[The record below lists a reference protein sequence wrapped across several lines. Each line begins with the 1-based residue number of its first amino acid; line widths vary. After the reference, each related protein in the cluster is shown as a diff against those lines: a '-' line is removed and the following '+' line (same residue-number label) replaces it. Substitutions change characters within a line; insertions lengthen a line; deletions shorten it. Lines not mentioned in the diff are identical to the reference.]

1 MHRITI
7 TPLVILVY
15 VLSSL
20 CLTMISCGKKGQPTL
35 KAYEK
40 PPAPG
45 EFRAL
50 HREETVFLLW
60 NYPEG
65 DESAI
70 EGFVLSKSKPDG
82 SDERILLQ
90 KEQRSYIDTDITPQT
105 EYTYTISSK
114 NLRGVMSTEVKLPVF
129 PVDVPPPPENV
140 SFQIENSKLRLSWSR
155 AGDSVFYNVYK
166 SSKSGQFGLT
176 PVNSDPL
183 SSTYFLD
190 RLDTGKPVY
199 YIVRSLRSVPLRD
212 EGPASEETEI
222 TPADLIPSAP
232 VHLQAVHMKSRIRLI
247 WKEPPEPWITSYKIY
262 RKSDNANE
270 YQYIGESSTPTF
282 LDTDNQSKTPNYRVT
297 AVGPVSEGPPAE
309 LKNIVLEKIQ

>member
-1 MHRITI
+1 M
-7 TPLVILVY
+7 V
-15 VLSSL
+15 
-20 CLTMISCGKKGQPTL
+20 SCGKKGQPTL

-40 PPAPG
+40 PPSP
-45 EFRAL
+45 ENFRAL
-50 HREETVFLLW
+50 HREEALFLLW

-65 DESAI
+65 EESAI

-82 SDERILLQ
+82 SDEQILIQ
-90 KEQRSYIDTDITPQT
+90 KEQRSYIDTDITQQT

-114 NLRGVMSTEVKLPVF
+114 NLRGVMSSEVKLPVY
-129 PVDVPPPPENV
+129 PVDVPPSPENV

-155 AGDSVFYNVYK
+155 AGDGVFYNVYK
-166 SSKSGQFGLT
+166 SSKPGQFGFT

-183 SSTYFLD
+183 STTYFLD
-190 RLDTGKPVY
+190 RLNTVKPVY
-199 YIVRSLRSVPLRD
+199 YIVRSLRSLPLRH
-212 EGPASEETEI
+212 EGPASEEIEI

-232 VHLQAVHMKSRIRLI
+232 VHLQAVHMESHIRLI

-262 RKSDNANE
+262 RKRDNANE

-282 LDTDNQSKTPNYRVT
+282 LDTYNQSKSLKYRVT

-309 LKNIVLEKIQ
+309 LEGVILEKTQ